1 MSNEIKAVSFRLVEE
16 DIQKFR
22 EIADQQ
28 GLNQAEMFQGLINS
42 FEMAKAKGQI
52 TDRAK
57 EIEVFQDTVNNLVS
71 MFINSLAINQ
81 TSEERIRETLSLEL
95 NTKDKTIAD
104 LQEYKEKMKSA
115 AKVNDE
121 KTSELELL
129 VKELRVSLEKTTKQ
143 LDQKTIIVD
152 NQQNQINTLNAIVT
166 EYKQYRDLNK
176 ELEIT
181 NNELNTK
188 ITDVLH
194 CNANLE
200 DKIINIESMKEFY
213 KNEVDS
219 LKVEIK
225 DLNTNIKQIDK
236 SNKEDIKA
244 IDKSYKEEVKAIDK
258 IHKDDLKA
266 IDMAHKDELKALT
279 MECKVEVSKAK
290 EELVKRFKEELDNK
304 LENEKSKYQLELEG
318 VINKEKLIQ
327 EKYNALKVKL
337 ENIKPINNK
346 KN

>member
-22 EIADQQ
+22 EVAEEQ
-28 GLNQAEMFQGLINS
+28 GLNQAEMFQGLMNN
-42 FEMAKAKGQI
+42 FEMSRAKGQI

-57 EIEVFQDTVNNLVS
+57 EIEIFQDTVNNLMG

-121 KTSELELL
+121 KVVELEKIVEDLTS
-129 VKELRVSLEKTTKQ
+129 SLEKTTKE
-143 LDQKTIIVD
+143 LDQKNIIVD
-152 NQQNQINTLNAIVT
+152 NQQDQINTLNSIVT

-176 ELEIT
+176 ELEVT

-200 DKIINIESMKEFY
+200 DKIINVENMKEFY

-219 LKVEIK
+219 LKAEIK
-225 DLNTNIKQIDK
+225 DLNTNIKEIDK
-236 SNKEDIKA
+236 SNKIEIKA
-244 IDKSYKEEVKAIDK
+244 IEKAHKE
-258 IHKDDLKA
+258 DLKA
-266 IDMAHKDELKALT
+266 IETEYKA
-279 MECKVEVSKAK
+279 EVSKLKK
-290 EELVKRFKEELDNK
+290 ELTKQFKEDLDNK
-304 LENEKSKYQLELEG
+304 LGVEKSKHQLELDNA
-318 VINKEKLIQ
+318 INKEQLIQ
-327 EKYNALKVKL
+327 EKYNALKVKFG
-337 ENIKPINNK
+337 NIKINNREQM
-346 KN
+346 